1 MSFIYHLDEYLFDFV
16 ITDWLS
22 VHELSLLDVSIANH
36 RFRQTFLHYIRGH
49 SVATSNNPFT
59 SKYIQWLILRGIKV
73 IGNTLCNVCYIF
85 ESSYNS
91 DCCSKCS
98 LSSEEL
104 EAWHL
109 KYEPSDVDTDLWLS
123 CGVHSVKAVKHDSQC
138 FKCNVTEDLSVNRWC
153 CNCRPITCMSCA
165 LISDQCPLCN
175 SNKYGLITK
184 DELKLLLESSF
195 QFKSRLK
202 VAKQWVKRNKFTG
215 QTFKFTQ
222 LICKAE
228 DINEVVNSLVSKM
241 PVHEYLTSIY
251 SFVVDPWNIDERLAD
266 RSCNYAYCYKQ
277 VDGTRSYAGVLEARM
292 AQDTFDILGTVIQ
305 VR

>member
-1 MSFIYHLDEYLFDFV
+1 
-16 ITDWLS
+16 
-22 VHELSLLDVSIANH
+22 
-36 RFRQTFLHYIRGH
+36 
-49 SVATSNNPFT
+49 
-59 SKYIQWLILRGIKV
+59 
-73 IGNTLCNVCYIF
+73 
-85 ESSYNS
+85 
-91 DCCSKCS
+91 
-98 LSSEEL
+98 
-104 EAWHL
+104 
-109 KYEPSDVDTDLWLS
+109 
-123 CGVHSVKAVKHDSQC
+123 
-138 FKCNVTEDLSVNRWC
+138 
-153 CNCRPITCMSCA
+153 MSCA